1 MNNGD
6 GDALRAF
13 GLQRLG
19 ENQMKRRVLVVA
31 ALVVG
36 ALQSVAHAD
45 EKFELVKVFL
55 ERNVMDKDAEV
66 KFEAIGGTGGL
77 ASLKVVAPDGRTVV
91 DLKSP
96 DSKLGIRHM
105 SLESPEPKNDGRVQ
119 ADFPAGAYT
128 FTGTGA
134 GGERLEGKA
143 MLSHVFPEPTA
154 FVRPLP
160 DAKNVPVKGLQV
172 SWKSIKGLDACVVVI
187 EHEASGRAI
196 KANLLG
202 NATSFSVPDGFLLPG
217 TEYKVAVGT
226 VAKDGNSSFI
236 EAAFTT
242 AKKQ

>member
-1 MNNGD
+1 MTRTTLI
-6 GDALRAF
+6 AAAF
-13 GLQRLG
+13 I
-19 ENQMKRRVLVVA
+19 
-31 ALVVG
+31 VG
-36 ALQSVAHAD
+36 AMHGMAHAD

-55 ERNVMDKDAEV
+55 ERNVMDQDAEV
-66 KFEAIGGTGGL
+66 KFEAIGGKGGL
-77 ASLKVVAPDGRTVV
+77 TSLKVVAPDGRTVV

-96 DSKLGIRHM
+96 DSKLGVRHM
-105 SLESPEPKNDGRVQ
+105 SLESPEPKNDGALQ
-119 ADFPAGAYT
+119 SDFPAGAYT
-128 FTGTGA
+128 FSGTGK

-143 MLSHVFPEPTA
+143 MLSHIFPEPTA

-160 DAKNVPVKGLQV
+160 DAKNVPVKGLLV

-202 NATSFSVPDGFLLPG
+202 NATMFSVPDGFLQPG

-226 VAKDGNSSFI
+226 VAKDGNASFI
-236 EAAFTT
+236 EATFTT